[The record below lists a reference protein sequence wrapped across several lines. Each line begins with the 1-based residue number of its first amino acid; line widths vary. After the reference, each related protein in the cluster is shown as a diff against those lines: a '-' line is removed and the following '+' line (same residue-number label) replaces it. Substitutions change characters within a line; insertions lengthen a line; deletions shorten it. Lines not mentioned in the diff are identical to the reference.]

1 MKVFARLDLSLADTA
16 IAMYDAKY
24 AYHVWRPV
32 TAIRLG
38 DTHYN
43 PGIVGDPDWTPL
55 LPTAPDPSYPGAHGA
70 LSQAAA
76 TTLAGFYGAQ
86 HQLTVT
92 SKGVTRTFA
101 GFQDAATEAW
111 LSRIWSGQH
120 TSIDNQFGQQLG
132 TQVAE
137 FVAHRL

>member
-24 AYHVWRPV
+24 ANHVWRPV

-43 PGIVGDPDWTPL
+43 PRIVGDLNWTPL
-55 LPTAPDPSYPGAHGA
+55 LTTAPDPSYPSAHGA

-76 TTLAGFYGAQ
+76 TTLAGFYGAR
-86 HQLTVT
+86 HHLAVT
-92 SKGVTRTFA
+92 SKGIPRTFA

-120 TSIDNQFGQQLG
+120 TSLDNRAGQQLG
-132 TQVAE
+132 THVAD
-137 FVAHRL
+137 FVAGHL